1 MQVDHGGLLNK
12 HHQKDL
18 TLRFLKGFE
27 LMNAYY
33 KNSINLSRLTDIL
46 SFEWSITDDKETNA
60 QSLQDDGVVRTA
72 TLMTLDFEDE
82 G

>member
-1 MQVDHGGLLNK
+1 
-12 HHQKDL
+12 
-18 TLRFLKGFE
+18 
-27 LMNAYY
+27 MNAYY